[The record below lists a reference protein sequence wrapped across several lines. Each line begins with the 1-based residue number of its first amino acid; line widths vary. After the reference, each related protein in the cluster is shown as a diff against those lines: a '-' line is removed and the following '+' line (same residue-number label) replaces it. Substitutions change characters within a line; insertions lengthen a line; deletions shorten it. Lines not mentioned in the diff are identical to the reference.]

1 MAKKEGEGE
10 GKEGKVDMKAL
21 TQSVMEGLKPVFL
34 QIGQHIKAQSETI
47 TTLQGTVEKLSAGG
61 DGTDDGDHKVVVDD
75 GKPLEELSRQELADS
90 IVARVAKEVI
100 GPMQSERRVER
111 EAQTRDG
118 LKGQVHAANEAHPD
132 FSKWHLEI
140 QEVIKSHPTMNVE
153 EAYQLARSQNGEKA
167 VGIDAELKTAA
178 DEKVA
183 ADKKAEK
190 APSNVTEI
198 FGGLLPTSGIVTDKE
213 DGGLTTEEA
222 SKKAWD
228 ECSMSEHLTAVSE

>member
-100 GPMQSERRVER
+100 KLIAKSGKESSRVTIACGEC
-111 EAQTRDG
+111 G
-118 LKGQVHAANEAHPD
+118 SIGIIH
-132 FSKWHLEI
+132 
-140 QEVIKSHPTMNVE
+140 
-153 EAYQLARSQNGEKA
+153 RS
-167 VGIDAELKTAA
+167 
-178 DEKVA
+178 
-183 ADKKAEK
+183 
-190 APSNVTEI
+190 
-198 FGGLLPTSGIVTDKE
+198 
-213 DGGLTTEEA
+213 
-222 SKKAWD
+222 
-228 ECSMSEHLTAVSE
+228 ECSKREK